1 MKPET
6 LEKGN
11 DLTKDLASLQKY
23 LSEFEKYPEFYSC
36 VYMNERGKGS
46 KILHVDDPSQPEFL
60 TMVAAEEFDYALKRI
75 ITATQKRIIELE
87 IELENL

>member
-11 DLTKDLASLQKY
+11 RLTKDLASLRKY

-36 VYMNERGKGS
+36 VYINERGEVS
-46 KILHVDDPSQPEFL
+46 TILHVDEPSQPEFL
-60 TMVAAEEFDYALKRI
+60 TGVAIEEFDYALKRI

-87 IELENL
+87 TELENL